1 MQGLFILFIF
11 FDFDQRSI
19 NLIGVE
25 IESIIDRIA
34 KEKTLTPKAFLLLS
48 AEVDK
53 LVEENELFAIKLDKL
68 IRDYV

>member
-1 MQGLFILFIF
+1 MFL
-11 FDFDQRSI
+11 DW
-19 NLIGVE
+19 E
-25 IESIIDRIA
+25 
-34 KEKTLTPKAFLLLS
+34 AFLLLS

>member
-1 MQGLFILFIF
+1 MSESLKKREVTIKEG
-11 FDFDQRSI
+11 I

-25 IESIIDRIA
+25 IERIIDRIA
-34 KEKTLTPKAFLLLS
+34 KEKTLTPKAFLLLL

-53 LVEENELFAIKLDKL
+53 LVEVNELFAIKLDKL